1 MRTHHFFV
9 FVFLLLS
16 FFFFT
21 RYLKAAAHLMLT
33 RVDTT
38 MSGGSPINPIHV
50 HGMATAG
57 GPPVTLTPLA
67 SPMQRDAVK
76 RCEIMGSG
84 DGMIM
89 YVCDES

>member
-1 MRTHHFFV
+1 
-9 FVFLLLS
+9 
-16 FFFFT
+16 
-21 RYLKAAAHLMLT
+21 MLT

-89 YVCDES
+89 YVIVMSHSDESCMIMYVTSLTSLKGDC